1 MSADGSDEEE
11 GVAESESATV
21 ADIIEEAEPS
31 ATADGERSEAVE
43 EGRSTVVDGERSEA
57 GDEEGA
63 VAGSFAPDIEVTPQA
78 PAPENTMFVA
88 LGVCLTI
95 LALAD
100 TVVGLSLVL
109 VATVVATV
117 GLTTAVSYGVL
128 VWTTPDT

>member
-1 MSADGSDEEE
+1 MSADGSDEDEF
-11 GVAESESATV
+11 VAEYEPATA

-31 ATADGERSEAVE
+31 ADGEPSETGHKE
-43 EGRSTVVDGERSEA
+43 PSEA
-57 GDEEGA
+57 GDDEGA

-78 PAPENTMFVA
+78 PAPENTAFVA
-88 LGVCLTI
+88 LGICLTI

-109 VATVVATV
+109 VAGVVAAV
-117 GLTTAVSYGVL
+117 GLTTTVCYGVL

>member
-1 MSADGSDEEE
+1 MSADGSDDGDEF
-11 GVAESESATV
+11 VAEYENATA

-31 ATADGERSEAVE
+31 TAADEGQSEDGA
-43 EGRSTVVDGERSEA
+43 D
-57 GDEEGA
+57 DEGA

-100 TVVGLSLVL
+100 TVAGLSLVL
-109 VATVVATV
+109 VATVVAAV
-117 GLTTAVSYGVL
+117 GLTTAVCYGVL
-128 VWTTPDT
+128 VRTTPES